1 MEPPAQIAA
10 LEAAR
15 AQAAQACAKLFCEM
29 AESGNAIITL
39 RGLKSAPNLNGTLA
53 TIVANNVA
61 PRKPAAGRMAVRLA
75 DESVIAVKFEH
86 ASPEIATGTRV
97 AVNPELALSK
107 DGGFAVE
114 AGLGSV
120 VECNGMKCHVIVDGA
135 HGRQPPWATST
146 VAVEPWTKAG
156 SLVLEASFCKQAE
169 LIATASTI
177 DNDALAVQDAG
188 TAEARQLGKA
198 RLRKAADAALRWYQ
212 LENHVGVRSLAALN
226 QLAALRRLLHA
237 QSMEAAGHSALV
249 TLKEA
254 TALLGRTTLW
264 ERFPGAVMPHFY
276 VECANVYLE
285 KANLALGYPNLR
297 SEADTHDSIM
307 EVRTE
312 CMHARTRLAG
322 CVVRSHRRITARP
335 TRSSAPRCRVS
346 VHANELTRTRGAR
359 TTGSQLC
366 PSVCRVPQ
374 RRCAAVHGPQPYGDL
389 PDELQVSHR
398 LDRRA
403 RGHPCGQ

>member
-15 AQAAQACAKLFCEM
+15 AQTCAKLFSEM

-75 DESVIAVKFEH
+75 DDSVIAVKYEH
-86 ASPEIATGTRV
+86 ASPEIMIGTRV
-97 AVNPELALSK
+97 AVNPELGISK

-120 VECNGMKCHVIVDGA
+120 VECNGMKCHVLVDGA
-135 HGRQPPWATST
+135 HGRQSPCGTST
-146 VAVEPWTKAG
+146 VVAEPWTNPG

-177 DNDALAVQDAG
+177 DNDARAVHSAG

-198 RLRKAADAALRWYQ
+198 RLRRAADAALRWYQ
-212 LENHVGVRSLAALN
+212 LENHFGVRSLAALN

-237 QSMEAAGHSALV
+237 QVMEAAGHSALE

-254 TALLGRTTLW
+254 MALLGRTALW
-264 ERFPGAVMPHFY
+264 ERFPGAVMPRFY
-276 VECANVYLE
+276 VECANIYLE

-307 EVRTE
+307 EVCTW
-312 CMHARTRLAG
+312 CLHA
-322 CVVRSHRRITARP
+322 
-335 TRSSAPRCRVS
+335 
-346 VHANELTRTRGAR
+346 
-359 TTGSQLC
+359 
-366 PSVCRVPQ
+366 
-374 RRCAAVHGPQPYGDL
+374 
-389 PDELQVSHR
+389 
-398 LDRRA
+398 
-403 RGHPCGQ
+403 